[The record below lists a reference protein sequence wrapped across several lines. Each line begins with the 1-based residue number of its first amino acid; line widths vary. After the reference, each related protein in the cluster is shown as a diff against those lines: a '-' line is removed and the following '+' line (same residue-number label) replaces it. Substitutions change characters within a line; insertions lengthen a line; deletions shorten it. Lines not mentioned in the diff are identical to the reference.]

1 MCGEQNV
8 SMERR
13 PWGGP
18 PLYTTMNGKER
29 VPPVR
34 WEGTPVDRAAAKET
48 LACSG

>member
-18 PLYTTMNGKER
+18 PLYTNIHGKER

-34 WEGTPVDRAAAKET
+34 WEVTSVDRAEAKVS
-48 LACSG
+48 LAGSG